1 LKGDKKMNTMNVKRA
16 FKTMQKNGTGR
27 NYYKQIANNK
37 YLVSNGHV
45 VVTVSENDF
54 EENKQYLKNL
64 EVCEDALERVAR
76 DTKGYITETIRMTS
90 LIFNDSMRRQEHIM
104 KSEHGLCAVNEAYIS
119 VLNDV
124 GCSMH
129 FEVKVPENGRILTP
143 LVECVIGE
151 DNTVYHCNA
160 VLPINTNVR
169 DVLEKVLS

>member
-1 LKGDKKMNTMNVKRA
+1 MNTMNVKRA

-45 VVTVSENDF
+45 VVTVSANDF

-64 EVCEDALERVAR
+64 EVCEDALERIAR
-76 DTKGYITETIRMTS
+76 DTKGYITESIRMTS
-90 LIFNDSMRRQEHIM
+90 LIFNDNMGRQERIM

-124 GCSMH
+124 GCSMY
-129 FEVKVPENGRILTP
+129 FEVKVPENERILTP

-151 DNTVYHCNA
+151 DDTVYHLNA
-160 VLPINTNVR
+160 VLPISTNVK
-169 DVLEKVLS
+169 DVLNKVLS